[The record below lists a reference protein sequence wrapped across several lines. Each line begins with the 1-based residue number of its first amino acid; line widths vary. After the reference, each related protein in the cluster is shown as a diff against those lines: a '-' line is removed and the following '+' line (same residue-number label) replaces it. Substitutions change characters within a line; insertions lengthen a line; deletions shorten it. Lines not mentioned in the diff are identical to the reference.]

1 MINRLS
7 ARIDW
12 GLLVP
17 AFTLSI
23 IGLIVLFSINL
34 KVDSLL
40 LDFSPWNQLVYV
52 VLGSIIMLLISRVE
66 VGQYARYS
74 GWFYV
79 ISLILLASVFAF
91 DPVQG
96 SRRWIDLG
104 FFQFQPAEVMK
115 LAEIMLLARLFNRR
129 GKTINKPWVFALS
142 IIYAAI
148 PAALVLLQPDLGT
161 AVVFMFIWLVMIS
174 MTTVKKRYLL
184 ILALIGLSILPIAYQ
199 QLEPYQQQRVTTF
212 LNPSADPQ
220 GSGYNS
226 VQATI
231 AIGSGEIYGRGLSGG
246 SQSQLNFLPEQHTDF
261 VFAVVAE
268 KLGFVGALLVIL
280 ALFTLIIRSI
290 IIAWK
295 TPDSY
300 SMYVA
305 VGIASLIAF
314 HSIIN
319 LGMNLGLFPVTGIPL
334 PLISYGGTHIMLS
347 FVMVGVLLAISTQRR
362 GLGFSS

>member
-1 MINRLS
+1 MDKINHRF
-7 ARIDW
+7 DF

-17 AFTLSI
+17 ALTLSI
-23 IGLIVLFSINL
+23 IGLVVLFSINL
-34 KVDSLL
+34 KVESLL

-52 VLGSIIMLLISRVE
+52 VIGLIIMLLISRVE

-74 GWFYV
+74 GWFY
-79 ISLILLASVFAF
+79 ILSLIMLASVFVF

-96 SRRWIDLG
+96 SRRWIDFG
-104 FFQFQPAEVMK
+104 FFQYQPAEVMK
-115 LAEIMLLARLFNRR
+115 LAEIIILARLFNRR

-142 IIYAAI
+142 VLYAAA

-174 MTTVKKRYLL
+174 MTTISKKYLV
-184 ILALIGLSILPIAYQ
+184 ILALIGLAILPLAYQ

-212 LNPSADPQ
+212 LNPTADPQ

-280 ALFTLIIRSI
+280 SLFVLIIRSI
-290 IIAWK
+290 VIAWK

-319 LGMNLGLFPVTGIPL
+319 LGMNLGLLPVTGIPL

-347 FVMVGVLLAISTQRR
+347 FIMVGILLAISTQRR
-362 GLGFSS
+362 GLGFTS